1 MSVQEPRSGERLA
14 NGLLQDLQPSFGIL
28 RVWMTIHAFMFVT
41 LVSGYRLVCITYCF
55 QKYHMSQDK
64 KPIVNKRAKVESEID
79 TK

>member
-1 MSVQEPRSGERLA
+1 
-14 NGLLQDLQPSFGIL
+14 
-28 RVWMTIHAFMFVT
+28 MTIHAFMFVT